1 MWGKLWSLVDASLK
15 AANSFNQW
23 AMHHLKK
30 RWQWRLEANL
40 DPTFPIL
47 DFVPALPQ
55 TTGWAPPW
63 PQCKWEGSSAM
74 LCKCN
79 GMCKWVAD
87 CTLFLHKREN
97 SILKLAPTRN
107 TVQSEERG
115 CQFISGENESG
126 EERCLQSVENW
137 RMVWENK
144 PSLPCQ
150 ACFNLTTSVF

>member
-115 CQFISGENESG
+115 GVSLFPEKMRVERKDVFKAWKT
-126 EERCLQSVENW
+126 EEWFEKINHPCPA
-137 RMVWENK
+137 K
-144 PSLPCQ
+144 PASI
-150 ACFNLTTSVF
+150 